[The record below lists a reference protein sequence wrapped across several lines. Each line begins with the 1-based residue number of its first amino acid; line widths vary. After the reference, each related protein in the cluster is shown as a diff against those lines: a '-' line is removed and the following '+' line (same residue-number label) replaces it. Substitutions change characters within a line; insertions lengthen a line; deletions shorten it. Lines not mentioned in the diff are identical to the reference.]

1 MRFAVAKGENLMN
14 KTRLHG
20 LLAAVVVAAA
30 FVFAIPRAAAAPI
43 VIAGVNY
50 DTVDFADTLI
60 SSGSTGG
67 SFTLGGGAATL
78 QDAVTGW
85 NVDNWAFCNCTTAFV
100 ELGFTDNVVTNGP
113 GADLALFEIGTPDN
127 FGISLTIG
135 GVTQT
140 IISAATGFTQ
150 GQGFGINLATIDL
163 DLFGIAP
170 GASINSIVVNM
181 GFPFANTSSSPTLA
195 AVTALHRSSV
205 VPEPSSIALLGL
217 GFAAIAALRRRKKQ

>member
-1 MRFAVAKGENLMN
+1 MN

-20 LLAAVVVAAA
+20 LLAAVAVVAGLG
-30 FVFAIPRAAAAPI
+30 FAIPRAAAAPI
-43 VIAGVNY
+43 IIAGVAY

-67 SFTLGGGAATL
+67 SFSLGGGAANL
-78 QDAVTGW
+78 QAAVTGSDV
-85 NVDNWAFCNCTTAFV
+85 NTWAFCNCTSAFV

-127 FGISLTIG
+127 FGISLTIA

-140 IISAATGFTQ
+140 IVSVATGFTQ

-217 GFAAIAALRRRKKQ
+217 GLAGIALVRRRRKL